1 MQTYGSSV
9 VPMIEA
15 NYEMFTVVEKTI
27 ADFLFRM
34 KRDGFFIGT
43 HGKDATCFRSISVTL
58 CQEMGYS
65 GYREFIYN
73 YQPSIAERPNVEEQT
88 IHVLYS
94 YEELLQK
101 TYSLI
106 REPQIKHVSQLIGEH
121 TRIFLYGFG
130 SSGLAAQE
138 FQLRLLRLGMDAEAI
153 TELHQMVLNEARI
166 TNACLVIGISLSGA
180 TRELID
186 ALDRAKARGA
196 AVIYLTSSNA
206 EREKRTYEEIVLAPV
221 KKNLEYGN
229 VISPQFPILLIL
241 DLIYA
246 QLLKEDRRSTE
257 AQYDTHIWERI
268 KDYHVG

>member
-34 KRDGFFIGT
+34 KKRWIFHRDAWQRCYMFQKHLCHALPRKWVTADTGSLFTTTSPRSRSDRMWRNRPSTSCIRMRNCCKNIQLNPRTTDQTCVPANRGT
-43 HGKDATCFRSISVTL
+43 YAH
-58 CQEMGYS
+58 
-65 GYREFIYN
+65 
-73 YQPSIAERPNVEEQT
+73 
-88 IHVLYS
+88 
-94 YEELLQK
+94 
-101 TYSLI
+101 
-106 REPQIKHVSQLIGEH
+106 
-121 TRIFLYGFG
+121 FLYGFG

-221 KKNLEYGN
+221 KRTSNTEM
-229 VISPQFPILLIL
+229 SFP
-241 DLIYA
+241 
-246 QLLKEDRRSTE
+246 RNFRSC
-257 AQYDTHIWERI
+257 
-268 KDYHVG
+268 